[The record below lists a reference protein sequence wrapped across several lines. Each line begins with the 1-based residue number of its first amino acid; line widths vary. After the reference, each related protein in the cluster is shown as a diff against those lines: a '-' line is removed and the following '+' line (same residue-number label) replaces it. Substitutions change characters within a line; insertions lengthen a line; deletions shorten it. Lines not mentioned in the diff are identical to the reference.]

1 MKSPSNDLQRSMRFA
16 LICGVAFIGI
26 ALMISGCTKGILSS
40 EPLTPLTP
48 ASTDSDAG
56 TWKMVLLTGPTQIAV
71 AAPAAGSDPTYQA
84 ELTSIL
90 NEQGHLTDSE
100 RTLITYWSGS
110 GVLRWNEILRNL
122 VAANDLPPEPV
133 NGSYPSPDPNNP
145 FDMPT
150 YPFSN
155 PPYAARAYSYVTVAQ
170 YDALKAAWYYKFL
183 YNRAQPYQVNNK
195 IQLLMP
201 ATGLPSYPSEDAV
214 EAGVNATLL
223 AKLFPTGIDLITN
236 TVNQQQEA
244 VLLSGKAS
252 SSDWTAGYALGQ
264 AVASSFLARANS
276 DGMKSAAGNATE
288 WAQLAANATAQ
299 GQIPWISQETPPR
312 PPMLPL
318 FGQVKAWMLA
328 PTDVSNVLSPAPPS
342 TSSSQMQQEVA
353 AVKSAVENITR
364 DQLAT
369 VYKWNDGANSVTPPG
384 HWNAIAVPYI
394 SNAKFS
400 EVRAARTLALVNMAL
415 HDAAVACWYTKYN
428 YFNPRPSQMDPSIKV
443 LIPLPNFPSYVSGH
457 SDFSAAASDVLD
469 YVFPTNGGYFDAQ
482 AQEAAMS
489 RLYGGIHYPSDI
501 KYGLSQG
508 KEVGDFT
515 VNFAKAD
522 GAN

>member
-1 MKSPSNDLQRSMRFA
+1 MRFA
-16 LICGVAFIGI
+16 LIFGVTFMGI
-26 ALMISGCTKGILSS
+26 ALMISGCAKSIPSS
-40 EPLTPLTP
+40 EPLLPLTP
-48 ASTDSDAG
+48 ASTDSNAG
-56 TWKMVLLTGPTQIAV
+56 TWKMIVLTGPTQITV
-71 AAPAAGSDPTYQA
+71 AAPAVASDPGYQA

-100 RTLITYWSGS
+100 RSLITYWSGS

-133 NGSYPSPDPNNP
+133 NGTYPAPDPNNP
-145 FDMPT
+145 FDIPT

-155 PPYAARAYSYVTVAQ
+155 PPYAARAYSYVSIAQ

-183 YNRAQPYQVNNK
+183 YNRAQPFQNNTK
-195 IQLLMP
+195 IQLLMS

-214 EAGVNATLL
+214 EAGVNSTLL
-223 AKLFPTGIDLITN
+223 AKLFPTGINLISN
-236 TVNQQQEA
+236 TASEQQEA

-252 SSDWTAGYALGQ
+252 SSDWTAGFALGQ
-264 AVASSFLARANS
+264 AVATAFLARANN
-276 DGMKSAAGNATE
+276 DGMKSAAGNPAE

-318 FGQVKAWMLA
+318 FGQVQAWMLS
-328 PTDVSNVLSPAPPS
+328 PSNVSNLLAPPPPS
-342 TSSSQMQQEVA
+342 TSSPQMQQEAA

-415 HDAAVACWYTKYN
+415 HDSAIECWYTKYN
-428 YFNPRPSQMDPSIKV
+428 YFNPRPSQLDPSIKV

-457 SDFSAAASDVLD
+457 SEFSAAASDVLD
-469 YVFPTNGGYFDAQ
+469 YVFPSNGGYFDAQ

-501 KYGLSQG
+501 KYGLTQG
-508 KEVGDFT
+508 KQVGDFT